1 VHRKAVAIL
10 RLPQPLSF
18 HRFFLSGRCVS
29 AEPAAALAAFD
40 AELERNTLLAAAP
53 AFFDVFSFF
62 AIVLH
67 LQSVGSTTD
76 MLREKIVEIG

>member
-1 VHRKAVAIL
+1 VAIL
-10 RLPQPLSF
+10 RTPQPPSF

-29 AEPAAALAAFD
+29 AEPAAVLAAFG
-40 AELERNTLLAAAP
+40 AELERNTLLAADP

-67 LQSVGSTTD
+67 LQSVGSTID
-76 MLREKIVEIG
+76 MLRKKVVEIC